1 MNWTALVG
9 LGFGLVLLVFGAE
22 LLVQG
27 ASRLAI
33 AWGLSPL
40 IIGLTIV
47 AYGTSAPELAV
58 SVQASW
64 AGEAGLSIGNVVG
77 SNIFN
82 GLMILGISSVITP
95 LVVAQQLIRLD
106 VPIMIGL
113 SLAVLILGRDGSLNR
128 WEGILLT
135 LGAITYTL
143 FLFKQGNQEDQEVQD
158 EYAQDEI
165 TWLDQLPLPSWLINW
180 LLVMVGIGALVWG
193 SQWLITGAVAIAEYL
208 GLSRLVIGLTI
219 VAAGTSLP
227 ELATSVMASI
237 RGKRDIAVGNVIGS
251 NIFNI
256 LAVLGISSSVSPNGI
271 VVSDAAIHFDIPVMI
286 AVAVACLPIF
296 FTGNLIER
304 WEGLMFL
311 AYYAA
316 YTTYLVLDAT
326 RHEGLTLFSAVLA
339 LFVIPLTVITLA
351 TVTWRS
357 WRRKHEPWL
366 GVMRHGGSDG
376 A

>member
-82 GLMILGISSVITP
+82 VLMILGISSVITP

-357 WRRKHEPWL
+357 WRRKH
-366 GVMRHGGSDG
+366 
-376 A
+376 